1 MMATPQSTMT
11 GSKSS
16 EALSHL
22 EAVVQLGIDDQRNQ
36 MKFAMVLHFVCPPP
50 GSKPLSHC
58 SLLSRGAP
66 VEASVIEASIEFR
79 AKLEV

>member
-36 MKFAMVLHFVCPPP
+36 MKFAMVLHFGVCIYI
-50 GSKPLSHC
+50 
-58 SLLSRGAP
+58 SLYVSC
-66 VEASVIEASIEFR
+66 
-79 AKLEV
+79 K